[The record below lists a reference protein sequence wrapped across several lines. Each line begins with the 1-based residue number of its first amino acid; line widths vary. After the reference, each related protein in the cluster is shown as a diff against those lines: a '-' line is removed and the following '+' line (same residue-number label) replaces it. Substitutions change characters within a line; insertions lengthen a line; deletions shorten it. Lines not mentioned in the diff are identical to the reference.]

1 MEPPSEGPAGGPRS
15 EFGRGRAGPFG
26 AMVAQATRHPDI
38 ARGLATAYGALAPD
52 ERRHLIPLVA
62 ADASRHG
69 ADPLA
74 ALAVLLS
81 AEEDPDLAHII
92 FDAMQ
97 RRTTDSEAHA
107 ELATWLA
114 GDPECGSAVVARP
127 LHGGLGELLA
137 LRWATTALRAHHEPL
152 VRLTDLQGIVDR
164 LTFVPRPGPVPPG
177 VAIDTLAT
185 ALWRQHRRGHRWPS
199 QIARFVEVFNPPS
212 ALVGG

>member
-1 MEPPSEGPAGGPRS
+1 
-15 EFGRGRAGPFG
+15 
-26 AMVAQATRHPDI
+26 MVARATHHPEV
-38 ARGLATAYGALAPD
+38 ARGLASAYGALPPD

-92 FDAMQ
+92 FDSM
-97 RRTTDSEAHA
+97 RRRATSDAGSQTG
-107 ELATWLA
+107 LATWLA
-114 GDPECGSAVVARP
+114 GDPESGSAVVARP
-127 LHGGLGELLA
+127 LHGGLGEILA
-137 LRWATTALRAHHEPL
+137 LRWAANALRAHHEPL
-152 VRLTDLQGIVDR
+152 VRLADLQGIVDR
-164 LTFVPRPGPVPPG
+164 LSFAPRPGPVPPG

-185 ALWRQHRRGHRWPS
+185 ALWRQRRRGHSWPS

-212 ALVGG
+212 ALVRG